1 MVDLKKINIPSIPK
15 VNVDTKKM
23 MGAVDGLVDKIPP
36 QVASL
41 LKKIAISLL
50 VFFILMGIYT
60 GWSKGW
66 ESATPEGLQLASDTR
81 SLFAM
86 DLEKEYNRSRK
97 DVRMSNP
104 DDVKYESNHRMQ
116 FEFVSERERGN
127 PEEKPAPEVD
137 DFLGKEYD
145 FRNRKNESS
154 GTPPLATPSG
164 DGLISSPINVEAIGA
179 WENTDSLQEIGTGKE
194 LERKGVSISAKPSM
208 ALPNAKTTNSEV
220 DSEEDIRFK
229 KTLERLEKLEKLSA
243 EKKRKEAELKSLEN
257 SSMPSSPQKKIRE
270 LEPLRKSN
278 P

>member
-50 VFFILMGIYT
+50 VFFVLMGIYT
-60 GWSKGW
+60 GWTKGW
-66 ESATPEGLQLASDTR
+66 ETATPEGLQLASDTR

-104 DDVKYESNHRMQ
+104 DDVKYESRHRMQ
-116 FEFVSERERGN
+116 FEFVSEREKAN
-127 PEEKPAPEVD
+127 PDEKPAPEVD

-145 FRNRKNESS
+145 FRNRKNEAN
-154 GTPPLATPSG
+154 GTPPLAIPSG
-164 DGLISSPINVEAIGA
+164 DGLISSPINVETIGA
-179 WENTDSLQEIGTGKE
+179 WENSDSLQEIGVGKE
-194 LERKGVSISAKPSM
+194 LERKNLNLAPKPSLV
-208 ALPNAKTTNSEV
+208 LPGSNSSTDLDVE
-220 DSEEDIRFK
+220 SEEDIRFK
-229 KTLERLEKLEKLSA
+229 KTLDRLEKLEKLSA
-243 EKKRKEAELKSLEN
+243 EKKKKEATLKALEN
-257 SSMPSSPQKKIRE
+257 TNPSTPQKKLRE
-270 LEPLRKSN
+270 LEPLRK
-278 P
+278 

>member
-15 VNVDTKKM
+15 VNLDTKKV

-36 QVASL
+36 QVAAL

-81 SLFAM
+81 SLFAT
-86 DLEKEYNRSRK
+86 DIEREYNRSRK
-97 DVRMSNP
+97 DVKMSDP

-127 PEEKPAPEVD
+127 PEDRPAPEVD

-145 FRNRKNESS
+145 FRNRKNEAS

-164 DGLISSPINVEAIGA
+164 DGLISSPINIEAIGA
-179 WENTDSLQEIGTGKE
+179 WENSNDLQEIGSVKE
-194 LERKGVSISAKPSM
+194 LERKDVSLSPKTNNAIPSM
-208 ALPNAKTTNSEV
+208 KPGVADIET
-220 DSEEDIRFK
+220 EEDVRFR
-229 KTLERLEKLEKLSA
+229 KTLERLDKLEKLSA
-243 EKKRKEAELKSLEN
+243 EKKRKEAELKKLSTETTA
-257 SSMPSSPQKKIRE
+257 PQRKLRE
-270 LEPLRKSN
+270 LEPLRK
-278 P
+278 

>member
-50 VFFILMGIYT
+50 VFFVLMGIYT
-60 GWSKGW
+60 GWTKGW
-66 ESATPEGLQLASDTR
+66 ETATPEGLQLASDTR

-104 DDVKYESNHRMQ
+104 DDVKYESRHRMQ
-116 FEFVSERERGN
+116 FEFVSEREKAN
-127 PEEKPAPEVD
+127 PDEKPAPEVD

-145 FRNRKNESS
+145 FRNRKNEAN
-154 GTPPLATPSG
+154 GTPPLAIPSG
-164 DGLISSPINVEAIGA
+164 DGLISSPINVETIGA
-179 WENTDSLQEIGTGKE
+179 WENSDSLQEIGVGKE
-194 LERKGVSISAKPSM
+194 LERKNLNLAPKPSLV
-208 ALPNAKTTNSEV
+208 LPGSKSSTDLDVE
-220 DSEEDIRFK
+220 SEEDIRFK
-229 KTLERLEKLEKLSA
+229 KTLDRLEKLEKLSA
-243 EKKRKEAELKSLEN
+243 EKKKKEATLKALEN
-257 SSMPSSPQKKIRE
+257 TNPSTPQKKLRE
-270 LEPLRKSN
+270 LEPLRK
-278 P
+278 